1 MLPFP
6 DCFENVMFS
15 DILENDLYI
24 KEVYQA
30 MGSDDLSEPI
40 IVIINLMKNGIYPT
54 PFKNKN
60 EDLSNEYRNEG
71 NSAYKNK
78 KYQKALICY
87 NKALA
92 YAPNMSRAM
101 KLAYSNRSAL
111 LINFRHYKA
120 CLNDISTCMTMG
132 CPDDILEKL
141 MKRRETAQRALWL
154 ENIQKK
160 YNSYAEDF
168 FKIPKRH
175 PDVPCASSQIDI
187 TMDSKFPKIVAKTDI
202 KVGTVL
208 ALEKAFVVSPCPF
221 DDAGSNYTTCSYCL
235 KMSLNLFPCEGCTLA
250 LFCSKQCNELCLKE
264 YHNTECH
271 VAGFVKNRPDI
282 QIPLRAAIKVRN
294 MCKSWDELVALS
306 NRYNSKKV
314 KSSINEIF
322 NSNNPSSLLT
332 FNYDVNFLHGMLF
345 NATLIW
351 SFCIIIINNSEC
363 FFPQSG
369 DDKAKAIR
377 AFARIL
383 IYLTIFSPPTYMILP
398 ESDTFDEITKF
409 SKHPSF
415 GLFPFIGKLKH
426 SCIPNTRAAALNN
439 TMALVALQPIK
450 AGTELTITPVFHWLD
465 CPQTKQDRQNRMLWF
480 YRTVCSCVVCEASP
494 HDWALMRQNSQL
506 SVTQRRKHKMIFSNE
521 SPENFF
527 EPNKTAGIYKKICE
541 CLELLN
547 DVPFSKEY
555 ADMYRYF
562 RKCLLYLQDYKSQN
576 IVLDDS
582 IDVYM

>member
-1 MLPFP
+1 
-6 DCFENVMFS
+6 
-15 DILENDLYI
+15 
-24 KEVYQA
+24 
-30 MGSDDLSEPI
+30 
-40 IVIINLMKNGIYPT
+40 
-54 PFKNKN
+54 
-60 EDLSNEYRNEG
+60 
-71 NSAYKNK
+71 
-78 KYQKALICY
+78 
-87 NKALA
+87 
-92 YAPNMSRAM
+92 
-101 KLAYSNRSAL
+101 
-111 LINFRHYKA
+111 
-120 CLNDISTCMTMG
+120 
-132 CPDDILEKL
+132 
-141 MKRRETAQRALWL
+141 
-154 ENIQKK
+154 
-160 YNSYAEDF
+160 
-168 FKIPKRH
+168 
-175 PDVPCASSQIDI
+175 
-187 TMDSKFPKIVAKTDI
+187 MDSKFPKIVAKTDI

-306 NRYNSKKV
+306 NRYNK
-314 KSSINEIF
+314 
-322 NSNNPSSLLT
+322 
-332 FNYDVNFLHGMLF
+332 
-345 NATLIW
+345 
-351 SFCIIIINNSEC
+351 C